1 MLAQWLTE
9 AALSLED
16 AFGERDTL
24 DKACRSCVAVI
35 AGCTSAAISEGRESD
50 RALLLAASDE
60 TARTLHETQFT
71 DGEGPCVDAIWN
83 ERMVL
88 CDDLRAEPR
97 WPKFAAAALTEGM
110 RSALVIRLY
119 THSSTL
125 GALSLYADEPGAF
138 EEVTRDVAQI
148 FASHIAFALAGA
160 RRNAEL
166 SRGLTTRQRIG
177 QATGI
182 LAERH
187 GLTTDDAFAMLVRTS
202 QRHNI
207 RIRDLSDQF
216 VTLEDRNRKPTRR
229 TASGP
234 AVPRGER

>member
-1 MLAQWLTE
+1 MPSVDSGVLAQWLTE
-9 AALSLED
+9 AARDLD
-16 AFGERDTL
+16 AASDEQGTL
-24 DKACRSCVAVI
+24 DQACLSCVAVI
-35 AGCTSAAISEGRESD
+35 DGCTSAAISEGRGSH
-50 RALLLAASDE
+50 RPLVLAASDD
-60 TARTLHETQFT
+60 AAGRLHEAQFAI
-71 DGEGPCVDAIWN
+71 GEGPCVEAIWH

-88 CDDLRAEPR
+88 CDDLRSEPR
-97 WPKFAAAALTEGM
+97 WPKFAAAALAEGI

-119 THSSTL
+119 THRRTL

-202 QRHNI
+202 QHHNI
-207 RIRDLSDQF
+207 RIRDLSDQL
-216 VTLEDRNRKPTRR
+216 VTIEDGNRTRKHP
-229 TASGP
+229 P
-234 AVPRGER
+234 ADA